1 MALTVE
7 VVGPDGVRW
16 SGQATFV
23 TAQTVEG
30 SIGLY
35 PAHEPI
41 MSLLKRGDV
50 TVDDLQGKRTVLPI
64 TGGFLSF
71 FDDTITVIADSQDAY
86 GSLPDAP

>member
-1 MALTVE
+1 MALTVD

-23 TAQTVEG
+23 TAPTVEG

-41 MSLLKRGDV
+41 MSVLGPGNV
-50 TVDDLQGKRTVLPI
+50 TVDDLEGKRTVLSI
-64 TGGFLSF
+64 GGGFLSF
-71 FDDTITVIADSQDAY
+71 DEDTITVIADPREQRGA
-86 GSLPDAP
+86 

>member
-1 MALTVE
+1 MALTVDI
-7 VVGPDGVRW
+7 VGPDGVRW

-23 TAQTVEG
+23 TAPAIEG

-41 MSLLKRGDV
+41 MSVLRAGNV
-50 TVDDLQGKRTVLPI
+50 TVDDLEGKRSVLPI

-71 FDDTITVIADSQDAY
+71 DEDTVTVIADSQDERGA
-86 GSLPDAP
+86 

>member
-1 MALTVE
+1 VALTVDI
-7 VVGPDGVRW
+7 VGPDGVRW

-23 TAQTVEG
+23 TAPAIQG

-41 MSLLKRGDV
+41 MSVLKAGNV
-50 TVDDLQGKRTVLPI
+50 TVDPVDGERAIVPI

-71 FDDTITVIADSQDAY
+71 DDDTIKVIADSQDR
-86 GSLPDAP
+86 PDA

>member
-1 MALTVE
+1 MALTVDI
-7 VVGPDGVRW
+7 VGPDGVRW

-23 TAQTVEG
+23 TAPTIEG

-41 MSLLKRGDV
+41 MSVLKAGDIA
-50 TVDDLQGKRTVLPI
+50 VDPVEGERAIVPI

-71 FDDTITVIADSQDAY
+71 DDDTITVIADSQDR
-86 GSLPDAP
+86 PDA